1 MEPRN
6 TSRVSEFILLGIPF
20 LYDLHRVFFVVAL
33 FMYLVTI
40 LGNGFILIIVAIE
53 PRLHTPMYIFLSNLA
68 FLEICYTSTGVPKLL
83 QTFIQTKTTICF
95 HCCLTQGFLHNCL
108 GSTEL
113 FILTAM
119 AFDRYLAICKPLQ
132 YPVMMSRHVCLQ
144 MTLATWYAAFVIIF
158 FIYLIIWRLPFCGS
172 NVVDSYFCDLGPL
185 LSLACVDT
193 RFVESFI
200 LLNAFVIIIMTL
212 VLTILSYVF
221 IIATILRIPS
231 AVGRKKAFSTCA
243 SHLVVVSILYG
254 TLVFMFVRPNIHSS
268 NRVTR
273 TVAVLNTTLIPMLN
287 PFIYTIRNAE
297 VKRAVQNIIH
307 KRKGILNGDND
318 WYNSSRTLKGSRN
331 MMKFRKWWHR

>member
-6 TSRVSEFILLGIPF
+6 MSTVTEFILLGIPF
-20 LYDLHRVFFVVAL
+20 LYDFHRVFFAVGL

-53 PRLHTPMYIFLSNLA
+53 PRLQTPMYIFLSNLA
-68 FLEICYTSTGVPKLL
+68 FLEICYTSSGVPKLL

-95 HCCLTQGFLHNCL
+95 HCCLTQGFFHNCL

-113 FILTAM
+113 FTLTAM

-132 YPVMMSRHVCLQ
+132 YPIMMSKHLCLQ
-144 MTLATWYAAFVIIF
+144 MSLATWYAAFVMIF
-158 FIYLIIWRLPFCGS
+158 FIYLNIWRLPFCGS
-172 NVVDSYFCDLGPL
+172 NVVNSYFCDLGPL
-185 LSLACVDT
+185 LSLACEDT
-193 RFVESFI
+193 HFI
-200 LLNAFVIIIMTL
+200 EPLLLFNAFVIIIMTL
-212 VLTILSYVF
+212 LLTILSYIF
-221 IIATILRIPS
+221 IIATVLRIPS
-231 AVGRKKAFSTCA
+231 AVGRKKAFSTCT

-254 TLVFMFVRPNIHSS
+254 ALVFMFVRPNIHAS

-297 VKRAVQNIIH
+297 VKKAIQNVIH
-307 KRKGILNGDND
+307 KRKRILNGDND
-318 WYNSSRTLKGSRN
+318 RYNSSRTHTGSRN
-331 MMKFRKWWHR
+331 KMNFRKWWHR